1 MCPSQRIS
9 EAILEKSDAKT
20 VRDLSLKAIA
30 DLTTA
35 LAVCKER
42 GSEAEFD
49 NMRRAVGHSIG
60 HIESG
65 ILSTIYAEY
74 PDLDDLK

>member
-1 MCPSQRIS
+1 M
-9 EAILEKSDAKT
+9 EKSDAKA
-20 VRDLSLKAIA
+20 VRDLSLKAIT
-30 DLTTA
+30 DLTAA

-42 GSEAEFD
+42 GSQAEFD
-49 NMRRAVGHSIG
+49 DMRKAVGHSIG

-65 ILSTIYAEY
+65 ILSAIYAEY

>member
-1 MCPSQRIS
+1 
-9 EAILEKSDAKT
+9 LKKSDAKA
-20 VRDLSLKAIA
+20 VRDLSLKAIT
-30 DLTTA
+30 DLTAA

-42 GSEAEFD
+42 GSQAEFD

-65 ILSTIYAEY
+65 ILCAIYAEY
-74 PDLDDLK
+74 PDLDDLA

>member
-1 MCPSQRIS
+1 M
-9 EAILEKSDAKT
+9 EKSDAKA

-30 DLTTA
+30 DLTAT

-42 GSEAEFD
+42 GSQAEFD
-49 NMRRAVGHSIG
+49 NMRKAVGHAIG

>member
-1 MCPSQRIS
+1 
-9 EAILEKSDAKT
+9 LEKSDAKA
-20 VRDLSLKAIA
+20 VRDLSLKAIT
-30 DLTTA
+30 DLTAA

-42 GSEAEFD
+42 GSQAEFD
-49 NMRRAVGHSIG
+49 DMRKAVGHSIG

-65 ILSTIYAEY
+65 ILSAIYAEY

>member
-1 MCPSQRIS
+1 LALVSGL
-9 EAILEKSDAKT
+9 EAELEKSDAKA
-20 VRDLSLKAIA
+20 VRDLSLKAIT
-30 DLTTA
+30 DLTAA

-42 GSEAEFD
+42 GSQAEFD
-49 NMRRAVGHSIG
+49 DMRKAVGHSIG

-65 ILSTIYAEY
+65 ILSVIYAEY